1 MKDNVNS
8 AIPLALLVCD
18 TVITDAMT
26 GKKTLVGIFNALGA
40 TKFPHIIPNMNIFA
54 SLTNLEGEVEV
65 KIKMIAGNDDV
76 VFELPAKVPFKNP
89 FETPELFFNLQNFR
103 VNAPGSYE
111 LQLIAKDEVIASRL
125 LIFKEVRPPAK
136 DQQNK
141 PQ

>member
-1 MKDNVNS
+1 MNENIDNP
-8 AIPLALLVCD
+8 IPLALLVCD

-26 GKKTLVGIFNALGA
+26 GKKTLVGIFNAIGA
-40 TKFPHIIPNMNIFA
+40 NKFPHVIPSMNIFA

-103 VNAPGSYE
+103 VNAPGTYE
-111 LQLIAKDEVIASRL
+111 LQLIAKNQVIATRL
-125 LIFKEVRPPAK
+125 LIFKEVQPPAK
-136 DQQNK
+136 EQQNK